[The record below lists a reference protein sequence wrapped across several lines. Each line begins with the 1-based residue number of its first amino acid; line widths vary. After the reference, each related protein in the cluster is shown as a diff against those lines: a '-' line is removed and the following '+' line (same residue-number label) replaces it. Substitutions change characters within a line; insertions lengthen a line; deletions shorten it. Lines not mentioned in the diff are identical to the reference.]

1 MASASVSV
9 RDGLLGERFALGS
22 RNRESNRGRN
32 LKGVYLGTASFLG
45 ASLIAAPALAGE
57 EILYRPAPEW
67 VEKAGLPTES
77 SASGSLRVLDQQIR
91 LEEGTLWQY
100 LDTAVRIGTPQE
112 LTESGTLS
120 ATWLPDKGDLIVH
133 EVSILRGEEVI
144 DLVARG
150 SRLDILRREESLE
163 QRILDGQLTA
173 TMPVPGLQVGDILRI
188 RYTTSLSDQALG
200 REVES
205 FNYLMRE
212 PDFRAGFARIRASWP
227 ADADVNVRAS
237 GGVELPEARERGG
250 YRWLELGLPLKKAE
264 EMPRD
269 APPRFHMPAVLQ
281 VGTFSDWAEVSR
293 VMAPYYDV
301 SGTVPQGSEL
311 AQRASAIRSGHA
323 GRLEQA
329 VAALE
334 LVQEE
339 VGYLANGLDGG
350 NYLPQSPAETWELRY
365 GDCKAKTLL
374 LLALLDQLGIE
385 AEPVLVSSVG
395 GDRLPELLPMAAAFD
410 HVLVRARI
418 DGADYWLD
426 GTSAGANVRVA
437 GNVPHFVHALPLRA
451 AGAELEPIRQL
462 LPRAPEVQVTID
474 FDQTA
479 GVDIPALYKARFDLV
494 GVMAAGFNAGISN
507 LTDDQLIEAS
517 SGLVYPILGMSQ
529 VLSVTPTKGADD
541 SELTLEVE
549 GLLTTLI
556 KYDGSRGE
564 QRFNLPGS
572 NIAFAPDRARRQ
584 WHEIP
589 VQMGQPNATVITF
602 RHHLPGDGAGFVLTG
617 AKEIDE
623 TLAGVHLA
631 RSAQLD
637 EDLLTITERIT
648 VTGGELPPDR
658 IAAEKQRAASLSRN
672 QLLLKAPDG
681 ADRRWQYA
689 GKRDRRALAKV
700 EEAYKRQID
709 REPDEVGHYLN
720 RAAFLQGT
728 YDFAGALADYTTA
741 IELQSSADLFDAR
754 SRIFADLRQREKSR
768 DDLQTAWELDPN
780 PDRAMALA
788 YAMADTGDVEGARE
802 LIEQQDGDQNVRRS
816 LELVLADLDA
826 RAGRADA
833 GLERIE
839 TLLAERPNDPQL
851 LNAKCWHIA
860 AWQVALEE
868 AESTCTHAVETA
880 PFAAPVLDSRA
891 MAFLRTGDLAKALAD
906 ANAALTANPGQHQTL
921 LLRGLIRRA
930 SGEKGAEEDIREAMV
945 RTPAAIPVYARYGF
959 DLD

>member
-1 MASASVSV
+1 VAAAFVGA
-9 RDGLLGERFALGS
+9 GLIG
-22 RNRESNRGRN
+22 
-32 LKGVYLGTASFLG
+32 
-45 ASLIAAPALAGE
+45 APAIAGE
-57 EILYRPAPEW
+57 DILYRPAPEW
-67 VEKAGLPTES
+67 VEKASLPADP
-77 SASGSLRVLDQQIR
+77 SARSGTLQVLDQQLR
-91 LEEGTLWQY
+91 LEEGTLWEY

-133 EVSILRGEEVI
+133 EVSILRGDEVI
-144 DLVARG
+144 DVLARG

-173 TMPVPGLQVGDILRI
+173 TMPVPGLQVGDVLRI

-200 REVES
+200 REVQS
-205 FNYLMRE
+205 LSYLFRE

-227 ADADVNVRAS
+227 AAADVGVAAS
-237 GGVELPEARERGG
+237 NGVQLPEVEESGG
-250 YRWLELGLPLKKAE
+250 YRWLELDLPLKKAE
-264 EMPRD
+264 DVPRD

-281 VGTFSDWAEVSR
+281 IGTFDGWTEVSR

-301 SGTVPQGSEL
+301 GGAIASDSEL
-311 AQRASAIRSGHA
+311 ARRASAIRGAHSGA
-323 GRLEQA
+323 LEQA

-339 VGYLANGLDGG
+339 IGYLASGLDGG
-350 NYLPQSPAETWELRY
+350 NYLPQSPTETWELRY

-385 AEPVLVSSVG
+385 AEPVLVSSIG

-418 DGADYWLD
+418 DGAYYWLD

-437 GNVPHFVHALPLRA
+437 GNVPPFGYALPVRA
-451 AGAELEPIRQL
+451 SGAELEQIRQL
-462 LPRAPEVQVTID
+462 LPRVPEMQVTVD

-479 GVDIPALYKARFDLV
+479 GVDIPALFKAQFELV
-494 GVMAAGFNAGISN
+494 GVNAAMFNAGLSN
-507 LTDDQLIEAS
+507 LTDEQLIQTG

-529 VLSVTPTKGADD
+529 VLAVNPIKGSDD
-541 SELTLEVE
+541 SELSLEVE
-549 GLLTTLI
+549 GLLTTLV

-584 WHEIP
+584 WRDIP
-589 VQMGQPNATVITF
+589 VHLGQPNAAVVTL

-617 AKEIDE
+617 ATEIDQ
-623 TLAGVHLA
+623 TLAGVHLV
-631 RSAQLD
+631 RSARLEQA
-637 EDLLTITERIT
+637 LLTITEQIT
-648 VTGGELPPDR
+648 SLGGELAPDQ

-672 QLLLKAPDG
+672 QLLLKASDS
-681 ADRRWQYA
+681 AERSWHYA
-689 GKRDRRALAKV
+689 GKTDRSALAKV
-700 EEAYKRQID
+700 EAAYQRQID
-709 REPDEVGHYLN
+709 REPDEVEHYLN
-720 RAAFLQGT
+720 RARFRQGT
-728 YDFAGALADYTTA
+728 YDFAGALADYTAA
-741 IELQSSADLFDAR
+741 IELQSSADIYEAR
-754 SRIFADLRQREKSR
+754 SRIYADLRQRDKSR

-780 PDRAMALA
+780 PNRALA
-788 YAMADTGDVEGARE
+788 LAFAMADTGDVEGARE
-802 LIEQQDGDQNVRRS
+802 LLEQQDGDDNVRRS
-816 LELVLADLDA
+816 LELVLADFDG
-826 RAGRADA
+826 REGRADA

-839 TLLAERPNDPQL
+839 TLLADRPNDPQL
-851 LNAKCWHIA
+851 LNAKCWHMA

-868 AESTCTHAVETA
+868 AENICTRAVEAA
-880 PFAAPVLDSRA
+880 PFPPPVLDSRA
-891 MAFLRTGDLAKALAD
+891 LAFLRTGDLAKALAD
-906 ANAALTANPGQHQTL
+906 ANAALTTNPGQHQTL

-930 SGEKGAEEDIREAMV
+930 SGDQEGEKDIMEAMA
-945 RTPAAIPVYARYGF
+945 RTLAEIPVYTRYGF